1 MVAASPDDDRLKE
14 ALKAALVEVVEE
26 RGDLPRDVIAE
37 VMGDIAMARAIQEA
51 EIAEEEAVA
60 REEVF
65 RHLDSRR

>member
-51 EIAEEEAVA
+51 EIAEEEAVS